1 MCVPGT
7 RSQASALYLLCY
19 FLGSRIGGSAGC
31 LAYSDAG
38 WPGLVAMVSGLLVR
52 ALIPAA
58 RLTLPSRT
66 AGKDAGYTVVVPT
79 PISSSESTSVSC
91 HRTSGYFSKKWPF
104 GICAALLRLLHWLH

>member
-38 WPGLVAMVSGLLVR
+38 WPGLVAMVSGLLV
-52 ALIPAA
+52 LIPAA

-66 AGKDAGYTVVVPT
+66 AGKDAGYTVVVPV
-79 PISSSESTSVSC
+79 P
-91 HRTSGYFSKKWPF
+91 
-104 GICAALLRLLHWLH
+104 